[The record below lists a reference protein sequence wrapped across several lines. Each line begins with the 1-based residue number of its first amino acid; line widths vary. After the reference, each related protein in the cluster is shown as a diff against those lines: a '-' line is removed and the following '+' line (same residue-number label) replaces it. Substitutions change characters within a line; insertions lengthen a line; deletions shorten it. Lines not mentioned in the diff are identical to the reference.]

1 MENVK
6 VDQYGNVM
14 VRRADGVWI
23 RDTTLTNKIKNALKR
38 NTTGKI
44 IGETISGVKVTRG
57 LVGQVNKKVLIEQ
70 KGRGVTS
77 SLKQE
82 TGEKVTWSK
91 SKSFE
96 SGQGN
101 VGSGRVKVEG
111 KPLYKDSQYR
121 GTPKGPP
128 KTAAAKAAEAA
139 ATEKAGKEAQRLKAP
154 EYEVSRKVTNGKTQ
168 VTVFYQGKEDSALKN
183 AMTRILQNPAALKGK
198 EIIKIGGKS
207 VPISVL
213 RDFWKAMPKETITAI
228 AKAGSRAAGPL
239 GVAAVINDV
248 LNVKKSISKPKSV
261 QTPGQSRKVPT
272 A

>member
-14 VRRADGVWI
+14 VKRADGVWI

-128 KTAAAKAAEAA
+128 KTAAARAKLKPLLLRRLAKKHNASRLLSMKYL
-139 ATEKAGKEAQRLKAP
+139 EKL
-154 EYEVSRKVTNGKTQ
+154 
-168 VTVFYQGKEDSALKN
+168 L
-183 AMTRILQNPAALKGK
+183 M
-198 EIIKIGGKS
+198 
-207 VPISVL
+207 
-213 RDFWKAMPKETITAI
+213 
-228 AKAGSRAAGPL
+228 
-239 GVAAVINDV
+239 
-248 LNVKKSISKPKSV
+248 VKHK
-261 QTPGQSRKVPT
+261 
-272 A
+272 

>member
-6 VDQYGNVM
+6 VDKYGTVM
-14 VRRADGVWI
+14 VKRADGVWI
-23 RDTTLTNKIKNALKR
+23 KDIKLTNAIKSALNK

-44 IGETISGVKVTRG
+44 IGETVSGVKVTRE
-57 LVGQVNKKVLIEQ
+57 LVSQVNKKVLVEQ

-82 TGEKVTWSK
+82 LGPK
-91 SKSFE
+91 
-96 SGQGN
+96 
-101 VGSGRVKVEG
+101 G

-121 GTPKGPP
+121 STPQGPP
-128 KTAAAKAAEAA
+128 KTAATRAAEAA
-139 ATEKAGKEAQRLKAP
+139 ATEKAGKEAQRLKTP

-168 VTVFYQGKEDSALKN
+168 VTVLYQGKEDNVLKN
-183 AMTRILQNPAALKGK
+183 AMIRILQNPAALKGK

-213 RDFWKAMPKETITAI
+213 RNFWKAMPKETITAI
-228 AKAGSRAAGPL
+228 AKAGSRVAGPL

-248 LNVKKSISKPKSV
+248 LNVKKDISKPKSI